1 MGIRETI
8 KSKVATLIAST
19 SVILIVAVLAV
30 SLTVMKNNVVTICEN
45 YLYDTCVSA
54 SNTLYESFY
63 GDTEQV
69 NMDVRI
75 QYILY
80 NVGIQDM
87 DSSKAYL
94 VDKSGNF
101 LYHDDPDGGGALRR
115 GRRGRRGGGGLGKV
129 IQDVLDQLNST
140 GVMPTADV
148 KECKVDGAQKY
159 VAYMCTVNDW
169 VVYVEADKDDVLSS
183 ITSII
188 TSSLIVGGLFIL
200 LAVVIGIIVTGKITK
215 PITKL
220 TTVIN
225 DISELNMTDEH
236 EIPITKDEVGV
247 MGAAVA
253 RMKHQLQEI
262 VGDLNGISGKL
273 VSDSNSLY
281 DISENVSEAST
292 NNSATN
298 EELAASMESTS
309 QSTENVTNSVQDMN
323 SSAIEVANKINEGT
337 NLTSSAMDKA
347 QEIHERT
354 RQAREETLKV
364 YDEIKG
370 TSEQAII
377 QAKEVQK
384 INELANAIQEIA
396 DQTTLLSLNASIE
409 AARSGEQGRGL
420 AVVASEIANLA
431 SESTATGANI
441 VTIVAQVN
449 TSVETLTKCL
459 VDALEFLE
467 NKVMNDYD
475 AFMESSDEYSSA
487 AKNIEDFMNQANE
500 EVDQLKSAISSITD
514 AMDSINRNI
523 NECSIGINDIA
534 NKTTEVVELTSES
547 FERSNNCK
555 TSASELQNITSR
567 FQI

>member
-1 MGIRETI
+1 MKTI

-30 SLTVMKNNVVTICEN
+30 SLTVMKSNVVTMCEN

-101 LYHDDPDGGGALRR
+101 LYHDDPDMIGTQMTGN
-115 GRRGRRGGGGLGKV
+115 KV

-148 KECKVDGAQKY
+148 KECKVDGTQKY

-236 EIPITKDEVGV
+236 EIPITKDEIGV

-273 VSDSNSLY
+273 VSDSSTLY
-281 DISENVSEAST
+281 DISENVTEAST

-347 QEIHERT
+347 EEIHERT

-409 AARSGEQGRGL
+409 AARAGEQGRGF

-431 SESTATGANI
+431 SESTTTGANI

-555 TSASELQNITSR
+555 TSASELQDITSR

>member
-1 MGIRETI
+1 MKTI

-30 SLTVMKNNVVTICEN
+30 SLTIMKNNVVTMCEN

-63 GDTEQV
+63 GDTDQV

-101 LYHDDPDGGGALRR
+101 LYHDDPDMIGTQMTGN
-115 GRRGRRGGGGLGKV
+115 KV

-140 GVMPTADV
+140 GIMPTADV
-148 KECKVDGAQKY
+148 KECKVDGKQKY

-188 TSSLIVGGLFIL
+188 TSSLIVGGLLIL

-236 EIPITKDEVGV
+236 EIPITKDEIGV
-247 MGAAVA
+247 MGTAVA

-273 VSDSNSLY
+273 VSDSNTLY
-281 DISENVSEAST
+281 DISENVTEAST

-409 AARSGEQGRGL
+409 AARAGEQGRGF

-431 SESTATGANI
+431 SESTTTGANI

-555 TSASELQNITSR
+555 TSASELQDITSR
-567 FQI
+567 FHI

>member
-1 MGIRETI
+1 
-8 KSKVATLIAST
+8 
-19 SVILIVAVLAV
+19 
-30 SLTVMKNNVVTICEN
+30 MKNNVVTMCEN

-63 GDTEQV
+63 GDTEQI

-101 LYHDDPDGGGALRR
+101 LYHDDPDMIGTQMTGN
-115 GRRGRRGGGGLGKV
+115 KV

-148 KECKVDGAQKY
+148 KECKVDGTQKY

-236 EIPITKDEVGV
+236 EIPITKDEIGV
-247 MGAAVA
+247 MGTAVA

-273 VSDSNSLY
+273 VSDSNTLY
-281 DISENVSEAST
+281 DISENVTEAST

-409 AARSGEQGRGL
+409 AARAGEQGRGF

-431 SESTATGANI
+431 SESTTTGANI

-555 TSASELQNITSR
+555 TSASELQDITSR

>member
-1 MGIRETI
+1 MKTI

-30 SLTVMKNNVVTICEN
+30 SLTIMKNNVVTMCEN

-101 LYHDDPDGGGALRR
+101 LYHNDPDMIGTQMTGN
-115 GRRGRRGGGGLGKV
+115 KV

-140 GVMPTADV
+140 GVMPTAGV
-148 KECKVDGAQKY
+148 KECKVDGTQKY

-236 EIPITKDEVGV
+236 EIPITKDEIGV
-247 MGAAVA
+247 MGTAVA

-273 VSDSNSLY
+273 VSDSNTLY
-281 DISENVSEAST
+281 DISENVTEAST

-337 NLTSSAMDKA
+337 SLTSSAMDKA

-409 AARSGEQGRGL
+409 AARAGEQGRGF

-431 SESTATGANI
+431 SESTTTGANI

-555 TSASELQNITSR
+555 TSASELQDITSR
-567 FQI
+567 FHI

>member
-1 MGIRETI
+1 MKTI

-30 SLTVMKNNVVTICEN
+30 SLTIMKNNVVTMCEN

-101 LYHDDPDGGGALRR
+101 LYHNDPDMIGTQMTGN
-115 GRRGRRGGGGLGKV
+115 KV

-148 KECKVDGAQKY
+148 KECKVDGTQKY

-200 LAVVIGIIVTGKITK
+200 LAVVISIIVTGKITK

-236 EIPITKDEVGV
+236 EIPITKDEIGV
-247 MGAAVA
+247 MGTAVA

-273 VSDSNSLY
+273 VSDSNTLY
-281 DISENVSEAST
+281 DISENVTEAST

-409 AARSGEQGRGL
+409 AARAGEQGRGF

-431 SESTATGANI
+431 SESTTTGANI

-555 TSASELQNITSR
+555 TSASELQDITSR
-567 FQI
+567 FHI

>member
-1 MGIRETI
+1 MKTI

-101 LYHDDPDGGGALRR
+101 LYHDDPDMIGTQMTGN
-115 GRRGRRGGGGLGKV
+115 KV

-188 TSSLIVGGLFIL
+188 TISLIVGGLFIL

-273 VSDSNSLY
+273 VSDSNTLY
-281 DISENVSEAST
+281 DISENVTEAST

-409 AARSGEQGRGL
+409 AARAGEQGRGF
-420 AVVASEIANLA
+420 AVVASQIANLA

-555 TSASELQNITSR
+555 TSASELQDITSR

>member
-1 MGIRETI
+1 MKTI

-30 SLTVMKNNVVTICEN
+30 SLTIMKNNVVTMCEN

-101 LYHDDPDGGGALRR
+101 LYHDDPDMIGTQMTGN
-115 GRRGRRGGGGLGKV
+115 KV

-236 EIPITKDEVGV
+236 EIPITKDEIGV

-273 VSDSNSLY
+273 VSDSNTLY
-281 DISENVSEAST
+281 DISENVTEAST

-309 QSTENVTNSVQDMN
+309 HSTENVTNSVQDMN

-409 AARSGEQGRGL
+409 AARAGEQGRGF

-555 TSASELQNITSR
+555 TSASELQDITSR
-567 FQI
+567 FHI

>member
-1 MGIRETI
+1 MKTI

-101 LYHDDPDGGGALRR
+101 LYHDDPDMIGTQMTGN
-115 GRRGRRGGGGLGKV
+115 KV

-148 KECKVDGAQKY
+148 KECKVDGVQKY

-188 TSSLIVGGLFIL
+188 TISLIVGGLFIL

-273 VSDSNSLY
+273 VSDSNTLY
-281 DISENVSEAST
+281 DISENVTEAST

-354 RQAREETLKV
+354 DRK
-364 YDEIKG
+364 
-370 TSEQAII
+370 S
-377 QAKEVQK
+377 
-384 INELANAIQEIA
+384 
-396 DQTTLLSLNASIE
+396 
-409 AARSGEQGRGL
+409 
-420 AVVASEIANLA
+420 VV
-431 SESTATGANI
+431 
-441 VTIVAQVN
+441 
-449 TSVETLTKCL
+449 
-459 VDALEFLE
+459 
-467 NKVMNDYD
+467 
-475 AFMESSDEYSSA
+475 
-487 AKNIEDFMNQANE
+487 
-500 EVDQLKSAISSITD
+500 
-514 AMDSINRNI
+514 
-523 NECSIGINDIA
+523 
-534 NKTTEVVELTSES
+534 
-547 FERSNNCK
+547 
-555 TSASELQNITSR
+555 
-567 FQI
+567 

>member
-1 MGIRETI
+1 MKTI

-30 SLTVMKNNVVTICEN
+30 SLTVMKNNVVTMCEN

-101 LYHDDPDGGGALRR
+101 LYHNDPDMIGTQMTGN
-115 GRRGRRGGGGLGKV
+115 KV

-140 GVMPTADV
+140 GIMPAADV
-148 KECKVDGAQKY
+148 KECKVDGTQKY

-188 TSSLIVGGLFIL
+188 TSSLIVGGLLIL

-236 EIPITKDEVGV
+236 EIPITKDEIGV

-273 VSDSNSLY
+273 VSDSNTLY
-281 DISENVSEAST
+281 DISENVTEAST

-347 QEIHERT
+347 QEIYERT

-409 AARSGEQGRGL
+409 AARAGEQGRGF

-431 SESTATGANI
+431 SESTTTGANI

-475 AFMESSDEYSSA
+475 SFMESSDEYSSA

-500 EVDQLKSAISSITD
+500 EVDQLKSAINSITD

-555 TSASELQNITSR
+555 TSASELQDITSR

>member
-1 MGIRETI
+1 MKTI

-30 SLTVMKNNVVTICEN
+30 SLTVMKNNVVTMCEN

-63 GDTEQV
+63 GDTEQI

-101 LYHDDPDGGGALRR
+101 LYHDDPDMIGTQMTGN
-115 GRRGRRGGGGLGKV
+115 KV

-183 ITSII
+183 ITTII

-236 EIPITKDEVGV
+236 EIPITKDEIGV

-273 VSDSNSLY
+273 VSDSNTLY
-281 DISENVSEAST
+281 DISENVTEAST

-409 AARSGEQGRGL
+409 AARAGEQGRGF

-555 TSASELQNITSR
+555 TSASELQDITSR
-567 FQI
+567 FHI

>member
-1 MGIRETI
+1 MKTI

-30 SLTVMKNNVVTICEN
+30 SLTVMKNNVVTMCEN

-101 LYHDDPDGGGALRR
+101 LYHNDPDMIGTQMTGN
-115 GRRGRRGGGGLGKV
+115 KV

-148 KECKVDGAQKY
+148 KECKVDGTQKY

-188 TSSLIVGGLFIL
+188 TSSLIVGGLLIL

-236 EIPITKDEVGV
+236 EIPITKDEIGV

-273 VSDSNSLY
+273 VSDSNTLY
-281 DISENVSEAST
+281 DISENVTEAST

-409 AARSGEQGRGL
+409 AARAGEQGRGF

-431 SESTATGANI
+431 SESTTTGANI

-475 AFMESSDEYSSA
+475 AFMASSDEYSSA

-555 TSASELQNITSR
+555 TSASELQDITSR
-567 FQI
+567 FHI

>member
-1 MGIRETI
+1 MKTI

-30 SLTVMKNNVVTICEN
+30 SLTVMKNNVVTMCEN

-101 LYHDDPDGGGALRR
+101 LYHDDPDMIGTQMTGN
-115 GRRGRRGGGGLGKV
+115 KV

-148 KECKVDGAQKY
+148 KECKVDGTQKY

-236 EIPITKDEVGV
+236 EIPITKDEIGV
-247 MGAAVA
+247 MGTAVA

-273 VSDSNSLY
+273 VSDSNTLY
-281 DISENVSEAST
+281 DISENVTEAST

-409 AARSGEQGRGL
+409 AARAGEQGRGF

-555 TSASELQNITSR
+555 TSASELQDITSR
-567 FQI
+567 FHI

>member
-1 MGIRETI
+1 MKTI

-30 SLTVMKNNVVTICEN
+30 SLTIMKNNVVTMCEN

-101 LYHDDPDGGGALRR
+101 LYHNDPDMIGTQMTGN
-115 GRRGRRGGGGLGKV
+115 KV

-148 KECKVDGAQKY
+148 KECKVDGTQKY

-236 EIPITKDEVGV
+236 EIPITKDEIGV

-273 VSDSNSLY
+273 VSDSNTLY
-281 DISENVSEAST
+281 DISENVTEAST

-409 AARSGEQGRGL
+409 AARAGEQGRGF

-431 SESTATGANI
+431 SESTTTGANI

-555 TSASELQNITSR
+555 TSASELQDITSR
-567 FQI
+567 FHI

>member
-1 MGIRETI
+1 MKTI

-30 SLTVMKNNVVTICEN
+30 SLTVMKNNVVTMCEN

-69 NMDVRI
+69 NMDVRV

-101 LYHDDPDGGGALRR
+101 LYHDDPDMIGTQMTGN
-115 GRRGRRGGGGLGKV
+115 KV

-148 KECKVDGAQKY
+148 KECKVDGTQKY

-273 VSDSNSLY
+273 VSDSNTLY
-281 DISENVSEAST
+281 DISENVTEAST

-409 AARSGEQGRGL
+409 AARAGEQGRGF

-431 SESTATGANI
+431 SESTTTGANI

-555 TSASELQNITSR
+555 TSASELQDITSR

>member
-1 MGIRETI
+1 MKTI

-30 SLTVMKNNVVTICEN
+30 SLTVMKNNVVTMCEN

-101 LYHDDPDGGGALRR
+101 LYHNDPDMIGTQMTGN
-115 GRRGRRGGGGLGKV
+115 KV

-148 KECKVDGAQKY
+148 KECKVDGTQKY

-188 TSSLIVGGLFIL
+188 TSSLIVGGLLIL

-225 DISELNMTDEH
+225 DISELNMTEEH
-236 EIPITKDEVGV
+236 EIPITKDEIGV
-247 MGAAVA
+247 MGTAVA

-273 VSDSNSLY
+273 VSDSNTLY
-281 DISENVSEAST
+281 DISENVTEAST

-409 AARSGEQGRGL
+409 AARAGEQGRGF

-431 SESTATGANI
+431 SESTTTGANI

-555 TSASELQNITSR
+555 TSASELQDITSR
-567 FQI
+567 FHI

>member
-1 MGIRETI
+1 MKTI

-30 SLTVMKNNVVTICEN
+30 SLTVMKSNVVTMCEN

-101 LYHDDPDGGGALRR
+101 LYHDDPDMIGTQMTDN
-115 GRRGRRGGGGLGKV
+115 KV

-148 KECKVDGAQKY
+148 KECKVDGTQKY

-236 EIPITKDEVGV
+236 EIPITKDEIGV

-273 VSDSNSLY
+273 VSDSNTLY
-281 DISENVSEAST
+281 DISENVTEAST

-409 AARSGEQGRGL
+409 AARAGEQGRGF

-431 SESTATGANI
+431 SESTTTGANI

-500 EVDQLKSAISSITD
+500 EVDQLKSTISSITD

-555 TSASELQNITSR
+555 TSASELQDITSR
-567 FQI
+567 FHI

>member
-1 MGIRETI
+1 MKTI

-30 SLTVMKNNVVTICEN
+30 SLTVMKNNVVTMCEN

-63 GDTEQV
+63 GDTEQI

-101 LYHDDPDGGGALRR
+101 LYHDDPDMIGTQMTGN
-115 GRRGRRGGGGLGKV
+115 KV

-148 KECKVDGAQKY
+148 KECKVDGTQKY

-236 EIPITKDEVGV
+236 EIPITKDEIGV
-247 MGAAVA
+247 MGTAVA

-273 VSDSNSLY
+273 VSDSNTLY
-281 DISENVSEAST
+281 DISENVTEAST

-347 QEIHERT
+347 QEINERT

-409 AARSGEQGRGL
+409 AARAGEQGRGF

-431 SESTATGANI
+431 SESTTTGANI

-555 TSASELQNITSR
+555 TSASELQDITSR

>member
-1 MGIRETI
+1 MKTI

-30 SLTVMKNNVVTICEN
+30 SLTVMKNNVVTMCEN

-101 LYHDDPDGGGALRR
+101 LYHDDPDMIGTQMTGN
-115 GRRGRRGGGGLGKV
+115 KV

-148 KECKVDGAQKY
+148 KECKVDGTQKY

-236 EIPITKDEVGV
+236 EIPITKDEIGV
-247 MGAAVA
+247 MGTAVA

-273 VSDSNSLY
+273 VSDSNTLY
-281 DISENVSEAST
+281 DISENVTEAST

-309 QSTENVTNSVQDMN
+309 QSTENVTNSVQNMN

-409 AARSGEQGRGL
+409 AARAGEQGRGF

-431 SESTATGANI
+431 SESTTTGANI

-555 TSASELQNITSR
+555 TSASELQDITSR
-567 FQI
+567 FHI

>member
-1 MGIRETI
+1 MKTI

-30 SLTVMKNNVVTICEN
+30 SLTIMKNNVVTMCEN

-101 LYHDDPDGGGALRR
+101 LYHNDPDMIGTQMTGN
-115 GRRGRRGGGGLGKV
+115 KV

-148 KECKVDGAQKY
+148 KECKVDGTQKY

-188 TSSLIVGGLFIL
+188 TSSLIVGGLLIL

-236 EIPITKDEVGV
+236 EIPITKDEIGV
-247 MGAAVA
+247 MGTAVA

-273 VSDSNSLY
+273 VSDSNTLY
-281 DISENVSEAST
+281 DISENVTEAST

-409 AARSGEQGRGL
+409 AARAGEQGRGF

-431 SESTATGANI
+431 SESTTTGANI

-567 FQI
+567 FHI

>member
-1 MGIRETI
+1 MKTI

-30 SLTVMKNNVVTICEN
+30 SLTIMKNNVVTMCEN

-101 LYHDDPDGGGALRR
+101 LYHNDPDMIGTQMTGN
-115 GRRGRRGGGGLGKV
+115 KV

-148 KECKVDGAQKY
+148 KECKVDGTQKY

-236 EIPITKDEVGV
+236 EIPITKDEIGV
-247 MGAAVA
+247 MGTAVA

-273 VSDSNSLY
+273 VSDSNTLY
-281 DISENVSEAST
+281 DISENVTEAST

-409 AARSGEQGRGL
+409 AARAGEQGRGF

-431 SESTATGANI
+431 SESTTTGANI

-555 TSASELQNITSR
+555 TSASELQDITSR
-567 FQI
+567 FHI

>member
-1 MGIRETI
+1 MKTI

-30 SLTVMKNNVVTICEN
+30 SLTVMKSNVVTMCEN

-101 LYHDDPDGGGALRR
+101 LYHDDPDMIGTQMTGN
-115 GRRGRRGGGGLGKV
+115 KV

-148 KECKVDGAQKY
+148 KECKVDGTQKY

-236 EIPITKDEVGV
+236 EIPITKDEIGV

-273 VSDSNSLY
+273 VSDSNTLY
-281 DISENVSEAST
+281 DISENVTEAST

-409 AARSGEQGRGL
+409 AARAGEQGRGF

-431 SESTATGANI
+431 SESTTTGANI

-555 TSASELQNITSR
+555 TSASELQDITSR

>member
-1 MGIRETI
+1 MQIR
-8 KSKVATLIAST
+8 S
-19 SVILIVAVLAV
+19 
-30 SLTVMKNNVVTICEN
+30 N
-45 YLYDTCVSA
+45 YS
-54 SNTLYESFY
+54 
-63 GDTEQV
+63 
-69 NMDVRI
+69 
-75 QYILY
+75 
-80 NVGIQDM
+80 
-87 DSSKAYL
+87 
-94 VDKSGNF
+94 
-101 LYHDDPDGGGALRR
+101 
-115 GRRGRRGGGGLGKV
+115 
-129 IQDVLDQLNST
+129 
-140 GVMPTADV
+140 
-148 KECKVDGAQKY
+148 
-159 VAYMCTVNDW
+159 
-169 VVYVEADKDDVLSS
+169 
-183 ITSII
+183 
-188 TSSLIVGGLFIL
+188 
-200 LAVVIGIIVTGKITK
+200 
-215 PITKL
+215 
-220 TTVIN
+220 
-225 DISELNMTDEH
+225 
-236 EIPITKDEVGV
+236 
-247 MGAAVA
+247 
-253 RMKHQLQEI
+253 
-262 VGDLNGISGKL
+262 
-273 VSDSNSLY
+273 
-281 DISENVSEAST
+281 
-292 NNSATN
+292 
-298 EELAASMESTS
+298 
-309 QSTENVTNSVQDMN
+309 MN

-409 AARSGEQGRGL
+409 AARAGEQGRGF

-431 SESTATGANI
+431 SESTTTGANI

-555 TSASELQNITSR
+555 TSASELQDITSR

>member
-1 MGIRETI
+1 MKTI

-30 SLTVMKNNVVTICEN
+30 SLTIMKNNVVTMCEN

-101 LYHDDPDGGGALRR
+101 LYHNDPDMIGTQMTGN
-115 GRRGRRGGGGLGKV
+115 KV

-148 KECKVDGAQKY
+148 KECKVDGTQKY

-236 EIPITKDEVGV
+236 EIPITKDEIGV
-247 MGAAVA
+247 MGTAVA

-262 VGDLNGISGKL
+262 VGDLNRISGKL
-273 VSDSNSLY
+273 VSDSNTLY
-281 DISENVSEAST
+281 DISENVTEAST

-409 AARSGEQGRGL
+409 AARAGEQGRGF

-431 SESTATGANI
+431 SESTTTGANI

-555 TSASELQNITSR
+555 TSASELQDITSR
-567 FQI
+567 FHI

>member
-1 MGIRETI
+1 MKTI

-101 LYHDDPDGGGALRR
+101 LYHDDPDMIGTQMTGN
-115 GRRGRRGGGGLGKV
+115 KV

-148 KECKVDGAQKY
+148 KECKVDGTQKY

-188 TSSLIVGGLFIL
+188 TISLIVGGLFIL

-273 VSDSNSLY
+273 VSDSNTLY
-281 DISENVSEAST
+281 DISENVTEAST

-409 AARSGEQGRGL
+409 AARAGEQGRGF

-555 TSASELQNITSR
+555 TSASELQDITSR

>member
-1 MGIRETI
+1 MKTI

-30 SLTVMKNNVVTICEN
+30 SLTIMKNNVVTMCEN

-101 LYHDDPDGGGALRR
+101 LYHDDPDMIGTQMTGN
-115 GRRGRRGGGGLGKV
+115 KV

-148 KECKVDGAQKY
+148 KECKVDGTQKY

-236 EIPITKDEVGV
+236 EIPITKDEIGV

-273 VSDSNSLY
+273 VSDSNTLY
-281 DISENVSEAST
+281 DISENVTEAST

-409 AARSGEQGRGL
+409 AARAGEQGRGF

-431 SESTATGANI
+431 SESTTTGANI

-555 TSASELQNITSR
+555 TSASELQDITSR
-567 FQI
+567 FHI

>member
-1 MGIRETI
+1 MKTI

-30 SLTVMKNNVVTICEN
+30 SLTVMKNNVVTMCEN

-101 LYHDDPDGGGALRR
+101 LYHDDPDMIGTQMTGN
-115 GRRGRRGGGGLGKV
+115 KV

-236 EIPITKDEVGV
+236 EIQITKDEIGV

-273 VSDSNSLY
+273 VSDSNTLY
-281 DISENVSEAST
+281 DISENVTEAST

-409 AARSGEQGRGL
+409 AARAGEQGRGF

-431 SESTATGANI
+431 SESTTTGANI

-555 TSASELQNITSR
+555 TSASELQDITSR
-567 FQI
+567 FHI

>member
-1 MGIRETI
+1 MKTI

-30 SLTVMKNNVVTICEN
+30 SLTVMKNNVVTMCEN

-69 NMDVRI
+69 NMDVRV

-101 LYHDDPDGGGALRR
+101 LYHNDPDMIGTQMTGN
-115 GRRGRRGGGGLGKV
+115 KV

-148 KECKVDGAQKY
+148 KECKVDGTQKY

-236 EIPITKDEVGV
+236 EIPITKDEIGV
-247 MGAAVA
+247 MGTAVA

-273 VSDSNSLY
+273 VSDSNTLY
-281 DISENVSEAST
+281 DISENVTEAST

-354 RQAREETLKV
+354 RQAREATLKV
-364 YDEIKG
+364 YAEIKG

-409 AARSGEQGRGL
+409 AARAGEQGRGF

-431 SESTATGANI
+431 SESTTTGANI

-555 TSASELQNITSR
+555 TSASELQDITSR

>member
-1 MGIRETI
+1 MKTI

-30 SLTVMKNNVVTICEN
+30 SLTVMKNNVVTMCEN

-69 NMDVRI
+69 NMDVRV

-101 LYHDDPDGGGALRR
+101 LYHNDPDMIGTQMTGN
-115 GRRGRRGGGGLGKV
+115 KV

-148 KECKVDGAQKY
+148 KECKVDGTQKY

-225 DISELNMTDEH
+225 DASS
-236 EIPITKDEVGV
+236 
-247 MGAAVA
+247 
-253 RMKHQLQEI
+253 LQ
-262 VGDLNGISGKL
+262 
-273 VSDSNSLY
+273 
-281 DISENVSEAST
+281 
-292 NNSATN
+292 
-298 EELAASMESTS
+298 
-309 QSTENVTNSVQDMN
+309 QQ
-323 SSAIEVANKINEGT
+323 
-337 NLTSSAMDKA
+337 
-347 QEIHERT
+347 
-354 RQAREETLKV
+354 
-364 YDEIKG
+364 
-370 TSEQAII
+370 
-377 QAKEVQK
+377 
-384 INELANAIQEIA
+384 
-396 DQTTLLSLNASIE
+396 
-409 AARSGEQGRGL
+409 
-420 AVVASEIANLA
+420 
-431 SESTATGANI
+431 
-441 VTIVAQVN
+441 
-449 TSVETLTKCL
+449 
-459 VDALEFLE
+459 FP
-467 NKVMNDYD
+467 
-475 AFMESSDEYSSA
+475 
-487 AKNIEDFMNQANE
+487 
-500 EVDQLKSAISSITD
+500 
-514 AMDSINRNI
+514 
-523 NECSIGINDIA
+523 
-534 NKTTEVVELTSES
+534 
-547 FERSNNCK
+547 
-555 TSASELQNITSR
+555 
-567 FQI
+567 